1 MKTSQLRRTRN
12 RALQSQLRATI
23 KDLRT
28 ETDKARAAERYR
40 ETASLL
46 DRAAAQGIIHKGNA
60 DRNKS
65 RLAQVINRL
74 G

>member
-1 MKTSQLRRTRN
+1 MKTSLLRRTRN

-40 ETASLL
+40 ESASLL
-46 DRAAAQGIIHKGNA
+46 DRAVSQGIIHKGNA

-74 G
+74 A